1 MSRAPSLLAAR
12 GVCPRCSRLLV
23 KNHDSIECLA
33 CGTLEV
39 PALSREEAASEVEAE
54 VGHRAPRG
62 AGLQAGPP
70 WTAQERETW
79 ETWQEGDPVPGETEN
94 DKDETE
100 PVARAGTVIAS
111 ADEMAKACQAR
122 ITQIDWQV
130 RKLSSQLV
138 VLKDE
143 SARLGKVLAL
153 LSPKGPR
160 VPRAKAAG
168 DASGLAARENNGP
181 YPCEK
186 CGREFGLPTA
196 RGMHQKHCPVLGV
209 G

>member
-1 MSRAPSLLAAR
+1 MSNATAAR
-12 GVCPRCSRLLV
+12 GVCPRCSRRLV

-39 PALSREEAASEVEAE
+39 PALSREEAASEVEAA

-62 AGLQAGPP
+62 GGLQAGPP

-79 ETWQEGDPVPGETEN
+79 ETWKEGDPVPGETEN
-94 DKDETE
+94 ERDEPQPT
-100 PVARAGTVIAS
+100 GVIAS
-111 ADEMAKACQAR
+111 ADDMAKACQAR

-130 RKLSSQLV
+130 RKLSGQV
-138 VLKDE
+138 AVLKDE
-143 SARLGKVLAL
+143 SARLGKVLAI
-153 LSPKGPR
+153 LSPKGAKAPL
-160 VPRAKAAG
+160 AKAAG
-168 DASGLAARENNGP
+168 DVSGLAARENNGP

-196 RGMHQKHCPVLGV
+196 RGMHQKHCPVLPRSREEAS
-209 G
+209 